1 MLDKIMEELKQL
13 PEEEL
18 QEILQLIQAKKATY
32 HHPLAFV
39 QEIMRFKQ
47 IDKEVGVYSY
57 SMTISD
63 DLLNRYGIL
72 HGGLM
77 TAFVDTAMAETA
89 FQIDPTVERA
99 FTLNITVDFIKPGRE
114 GELTAKVHVI
124 QNSRVI
130 IVFHTD
136 VFDNQGELIATALAH
151 FYKQHKRG

>member
-1 MLDKIMEELKQL
+1 MAELKQL

-18 QEILQLIQAKKATY
+18 QEIFQLIQAKKATY

-47 IDKEVGVYSY
+47 VEQKEGVYSY

-89 FQIDPTVERA
+89 FQIDHTVERA
-99 FTLNITVDFIKPGRE
+99 FTLNITVDFIKPGLE
-114 GELTAKVHVI
+114 GELTANVHVI

-136 VFDNQGELIATALAH
+136 VFDSKGELIAIALAH
-151 FYKQHKRG
+151 FYKQHKRN